1 MLFTWFKKFN
11 SRPKNGGNFYLK
23 IKDILQVEPENISLY
38 ELALVHSSAS
48 IEVKGQKLNNERLEF
63 LGDSVLG
70 AVITDYI
77 YRKFPLKEE
86 GELTNLRSKLVS
98 RKHLNE
104 LGQTLGLAE
113 LLKFHPSRGTEAK
126 SIYGD
131 AFEALIGALYLDLGY
146 EQCGRFLEKRILDKI
161 DLKRLDERFTSHKSA
176 VLEWGQKARQPIRFA
191 VISSEGESHN
201 PLYHVGC
208 FKKQELLGTG
218 SGASKKKAEEEAA
231 KNAFKVLNLSY
242 AET

>member
-1 MLFTWFKKFN
+1 MFFTWLKSFN
-11 SRPKNGGNFYLK
+11 SRPEKDGNFYFQIKAVLK
-23 IKDILQVEPENISLY
+23 LEPKNIRFY
-38 ELALVHSSAS
+38 ELALIHSSSS
-48 IEVKGQKLNNERLEF
+48 IEVKGKKLNNERLEF
-63 LGDSVLG
+63 LGDAILG
-70 AVITDYI
+70 AAITDYI

-98 RKHLNE
+98 RRHLNE
-104 LGQTLGLAE
+104 LGLVMGLDA
-113 LLKFHPSRGTEAK
+113 LLKYTPSRGTRAK

-131 AFEALIGALYLDLGY
+131 AFEALIGAIYLDLGY
-146 EQCGRFLEKRILDKI
+146 EKCCQFIEKRILSKI
-161 DLKRLDERFTSHKSA
+161 DLKGLDERYTSHKSA

-208 FKKQELLGTG
+208 FKQQELIGKG

>member
-11 SRPKNGGNFYLK
+11 SRPNKGGNFYLK
-23 IKDILQVEPENISLY
+23 IKNIIKVEPDNISLY

-48 IEVKGQKLNNERLEF
+48 IEIKGQKLNNERLEF
-63 LGDSVLG
+63 LGDSILG

-104 LGQTLGLAE
+104 LGQSLGLAE
-113 LLKFHPSRGTEAK
+113 LLKFNPSRGTEAK

-131 AFEALIGALYLDLGY
+131 AFEALVGALYLDLGY
-146 EQCGRFLEKRILDKI
+146 AQCARFLEKRILDI
-161 DLKRLDERFTSHKSA
+161 MDLKRLDERFTSHKSA

>member
-1 MLFTWFKKFN
+1 MFFTWLKSFN
-11 SRPKNGGNFYLK
+11 SRPAKGGNFYLL
-23 IKDILQVEPENISLY
+23 IKSIIKVEPESIKLY

-48 IEVKGQKLNNERLEF
+48 LEIKGRKFNNERLEF
-63 LGDSVLG
+63 LGDAILG
-70 AVITDYI
+70 AVITDYL

-86 GELTNLRSKLVS
+86 GDLTNLRSKLVS
-98 RKHLNE
+98 RRHLNE
-104 LGQTLGLAE
+104 LGLVLGLDK
-113 LLKFHPSRGTEAK
+113 LLKYTPSRGTRAK

-146 EQCGRFLEKRILDKI
+146 NACCKFLEKCILDKI
-161 DLKRLDERFTSHKSA
+161 DLKGLDERFTSHKSA
-176 VLEWGQKARQPIRFA
+176 VLEWGQKARQPIRFT
-191 VISSEGESHN
+191 VISSEGESHD

-208 FKKQELLGTG
+208 FKKQELLGKG

-231 KNAFKVLNLSY
+231 KNAFKVLNLTY

>member
-1 MLFTWFKKFN
+1 MFLSWLKSFN
-11 SRPKNGGNFYLK
+11 SRPSSGGNFYLK
-23 IKDILQVEPENISLY
+23 IKAILHQNPQDIRLY
-38 ELALVHSSAS
+38 ELALIHSSAS
-48 IEVKGQKLNNERLEF
+48 QELKGQKLNNERLEF
-63 LGDSVLG
+63 LGDAILG

-77 YRKFPLKEE
+77 YRKYPQKEE

-98 RKHLNE
+98 RRHLNE
-104 LGQTLGLAE
+104 LGLSLGLDE
-113 LLKFHPSRGTEAK
+113 LLSFNPSRGTRAK

-146 EQCGRFLEKRILDKI
+146 SACVNFLEKRILGKI
-161 DLKRLDERFTSHKSA
+161 DFKGLDVRYTSHKSA

-191 VISSEGESHN
+191 LISSEGESHN
-201 PLYHVGC
+201 PLYHVAC
-208 FKKQELLGTG
+208 FKQQELIGKG